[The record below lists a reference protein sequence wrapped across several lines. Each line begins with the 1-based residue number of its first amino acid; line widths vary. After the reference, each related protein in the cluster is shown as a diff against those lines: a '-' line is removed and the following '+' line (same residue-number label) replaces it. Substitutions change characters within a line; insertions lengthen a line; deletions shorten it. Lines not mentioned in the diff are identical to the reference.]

1 METTQL
7 MWVVGGGAVIGV
19 AVVLI
24 FLSRKR
30 RAAQLARRSV
40 ALGLHPES
48 DPSSLQPSG
57 LLDSGLLGRSLA
69 RCRNIL
75 RGEVRGAELLVFD
88 YVVKHDGR
96 WCTPDSVAFFRLKN
110 KQLPPF
116 ELKPR
121 LSSKDDRGFE
131 FDSHPHFN
139 EIYVVTGSDEPRVRD
154 LFKESV
160 LEYFERAENQ
170 SWAVASKGEWL
181 AVTFWPLGDRQNI
194 LTPKEVMGFV
204 EDAKELCFLFSRQV
218 GCISVSR
225 RR

>member
-19 AVVLI
+19 AVVLF
-24 FLSRKR
+24 FLSRKGR
-30 RAAQLARRSV
+30 RYQLTKRSV

-48 DPSSLQPSG
+48 DPSSLQTSG
-57 LLDSGLLGRSLA
+57 LLESALLKGASA

-75 RGEVRGAELLVFD
+75 RGEVRGAEVLVFD
-88 YVVKHDGR
+88 YVVKQDGR
-96 WCTPDSVAFFRLKN
+96 SHTPDSVAFFRLKD
-110 KQLPPF
+110 KQLPGF

-131 FDSHPHFN
+131 FASHPHFN
-139 EIYVVTGSDEPRVRD
+139 EIYAVTGADESQVRD

-170 SWAVASKGEWL
+170 SWAVASRGEWL
-181 AVTFWPLGDRQNI
+181 AVTFWPLGDREHI

-204 EDAKELCFLFSRQV
+204 EDAKELCFLFTRQV
-218 GCISVSR
+218 S
-225 RR
+225 